1 MLEKEFYI
9 SELVTAR
16 LDGTITESRQQE
28 LDAWINASAANRDFY
43 EQLTDEDYFKAEF
56 KKFRNIETGKTWK
69 LVEAGL
75 KQRPFSRIWQAAGIA
90 AALTA
95 IVFGIWFFNYKPS
108 SNAAENIAPGRNGA
122 TITMANGHVIKL
134 DGDKEGVIVGAGL
147 TYDDG
152 TSVLPSD
159 KVAKTPGGKPELLS
173 AATGNGQTYAF
184 TLPDG
189 TRVWLNAASQMTFPD
204 DFKDKKRREIILK
217 GEAYFEVFKNK
228 DQPFIVVSKNLNN
241 SRNQEV
247 EVLGTHFNIN
257 SYEDEADIKT
267 TLVEGS
273 VKVSIAG
280 KTNAVLKPGE
290 QAISNNGQLSV
301 ATANIKNATAWK
313 DGYFRFAKTDLR
325 TLMRQ
330 ISRWYDIEVVY
341 EGTVANDRFSGVIS
355 RQSTLADMLAIL
367 KTGDVQFKVESR
379 QGRKRL
385 IVTD

>member
-16 LDGTITESRQQE
+16 LDGTITESQQQE

-43 EQLTDEDYFKAEF
+43 EHLTDEDYFKAEF
-56 KKFRNIETGKTWK
+56 KKFRDIETGKTWK

-108 SNAAENIAPGRNGA
+108 SNAAENISPGRNGA
-122 TITMANGHVIKL
+122 TITMANGQVIKL
-134 DGDKEGVIVGAGL
+134 DGDKEGVIVGADL

-152 TSVLPSD
+152 TSVLPLD
-159 KVAKTPGGKPELLS
+159 KVAKTPGQKAELLT

-184 TLPDG
+184 TLADG
-189 TRVWLNAASQMTFPD
+189 TKVWLNAASQITFPD

-228 DQPFIVVSKNLNN
+228 NQPFVVVSINLDN

-257 SYEDEADIKT
+257 SYEDEADIRT
-267 TLVEGS
+267 TLIEGS
-273 VKVSIAG
+273 VMVSITG
-280 KTNAVLKPGE
+280 RTNAILKPGE
-290 QAISNNGQLSV
+290 QAITNDGRLSV
-301 ATANIKNATAWK
+301 TTADLRTATAWK

-367 KTGDVQFKVESR
+367 KTGDVQFKVESS
-379 QGRKRL
+379 QGKKRL